1 MDEEVSIFDYMTD
14 PKYKEFRHKY
24 IAYSNQSVKGM
35 LKGCDPEKIT
45 WLRPEAEKRGWGKG
59 GDMDPLGGVPLPP
72 KK

>member
-1 MDEEVSIFDYMTD
+1 MDEEVPIFDYVTD
-14 PKYKEFRHKY
+14 PKYKKYGGGSGSVESMFRF
-24 IAYSNQSVKGM
+24 
-35 LKGCDPEKIT
+35 CDPEKIT